1 MPFSHHTPDAR
12 IMALSNELNAAT
24 DMLRELVILLDRH
37 LADDG
42 RSALHERL
50 LTLRRNDRMNGARK
64 NGPLS
69 HLAETLLTSL
79 PHA

>member
-1 MPFSHHTPDAR
+1 MPFSHQTPDAR
-12 IMALSNELNAAT
+12 ILALSNELNAAT

-42 RSALHERL
+42 RNTLHERL
-50 LTLRRNDRMNGARK
+50 LTLRRNDRVNGAR